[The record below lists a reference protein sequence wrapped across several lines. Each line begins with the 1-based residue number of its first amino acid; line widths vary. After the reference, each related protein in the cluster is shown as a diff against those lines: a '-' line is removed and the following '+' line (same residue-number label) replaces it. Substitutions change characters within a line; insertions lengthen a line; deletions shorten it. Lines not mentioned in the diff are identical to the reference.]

1 MAQSS
6 SAYQE
11 LKALMAMGG
20 CPMCRAGAQSGR
32 RFLDSLLFESVTD
45 PDIRAKLESSL
56 GFCAEHHRLM
66 LTFPGERLGVAII
79 EQALLKEALRRLK
92 SGPGRGR
99 RSGWRGLMG
108 SQPDEPMSSEPCPAC
123 RQEADAADRVLS
135 VLLQHLAGDLDQPLL
150 QAGGLCW
157 PHLAGALARRPDAA
171 TQAALIA
178 VHEAAW
184 GQIVT
189 DLGEFIRKRDH
200 RFRHELVTDAEAAAI
215 EEAMA
220 ALSGEPKRE
229 G

>member
-1 MAQSS
+1 MAQSG

-11 LKALMAMGG
+11 LKALMSMGG
-20 CPMCRAGAQSGR
+20 CPMCRAGAQSAR

-79 EQALLKEALRRLK
+79 EQALLKEALRRLNA
-92 SGPGRGR
+92 SPGEGR
-99 RSGWRGLMG
+99 RSGWRSLLG
-108 SQPDEPMSSEPCPAC
+108 SQQGEPVSSDPCPVC
-123 RQEADAADRVLS
+123 RQEADAADRVLT
-135 VLLQHLAGDLDQPLL
+135 VLLQHLAGDLDQSLL
-150 QAGGLCW
+150 AAGGLCW
-157 PHLAGALARRPDAA
+157 PHLTRALARRPDAA
-171 TQAALIA
+171 TQSALIA
-178 VHEAAW
+178 VQGAAW
-184 GQIVT
+184 DQIVT

-220 ALSGEPKRE
+220 ALSGESKRE